1 MGSYRLDIIGNEALG
16 LFESFA
22 RLDDTDKLHSE
33 HAAEHLALQQVSAKI
48 DRTTSAGFSPDH
60 ESLLAAA
67 RASPRPHIM
76 YRFIALLLGLVGV
89 FWLVMGFRK
98 VADGL
103 GSESWTQDF
112 VLGGLAVLA
121 GAVSFVKGQPR
132 NREG

>member
-33 HAAEHLALQQVSAKI
+33 HAAEYLALQQVSAKI
-48 DRTTSAGFSPDH
+48 DRTTSAGFSSDH
-60 ESLLAAA
+60 ESAAGSCARFASSSHHVPLHCSAPGPRRRVLAG
-67 RASPRPHIM
+67 H
-76 YRFIALLLGLVGV
+76 
-89 FWLVMGFRK
+89 GFRK
-98 VADGL
+98 LADGL
-103 GSESWTQDF
+103 GSDAWTQDF
-112 VLGGLAVLA
+112 VLGVLAVLA